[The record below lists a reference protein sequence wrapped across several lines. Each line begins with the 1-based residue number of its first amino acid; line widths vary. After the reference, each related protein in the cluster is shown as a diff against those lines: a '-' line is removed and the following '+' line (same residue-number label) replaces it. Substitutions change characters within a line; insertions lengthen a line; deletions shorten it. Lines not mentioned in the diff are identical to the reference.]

1 MHEIKNDGFYE
12 LAKQYDSDPEYHFVG
27 EVDYHLLEDDKPYE
41 GLQSH
46 RDALIVVFDR
56 LVENSI
62 EDLKGVRE
70 RYGDDKANQLL
81 PLVYDIDKAQPTP
94 LDPDEF
100 FYCPNI
106 IKTDYYGNVYYD
118 AEWKPND
125 ENCGTTVPYWYALM
139 EPVHGRR
146 NKPEDFKKVNG
157 GLFPNGM
164 EVLDI
169 YEWTTDWSDLFDA
182 GHEWYGACC
191 WSIYDKSMNRY
202 VVMLVSATD

>member
-1 MHEIKNDGFYE
+1 M
-12 LAKQYDSDPEYHFVG
+12 
-27 EVDYHLLEDDKPYE
+27 
-41 GLQSH
+41 
-46 RDALIVVFDR
+46 IVAFDR

-202 VVMLVSATD
+202 VVMAEEKQQARNLLHSAAVRIISIELNRQRDQYGESKSHDTPKAKRRSQLG

>member
-41 GLQSH
+41 GLQPH

-70 RYGDDKANQLL
+70 RYGNDKADQLS
-81 PLVYDIDKAQPTP
+81 PLVYDIDKAQPTL
-94 LDPDEF
+94 LDPDDF

-106 IKTDYYGNVYYD
+106 VKLIIMATSIMMLSGNQMMRTV
-118 AEWKPND
+118 ELRFLT
-125 ENCGTTVPYWYALM
+125 GTL
-139 EPVHGRR
+139 
-146 NKPEDFKKVNG
+146 
-157 GLFPNGM
+157 
-164 EVLDI
+164 
-169 YEWTTDWSDLFDA
+169 
-182 GHEWYGACC
+182 
-191 WSIYDKSMNRY
+191 
-202 VVMLVSATD
+202 

>member
-100 FYCPNI
+100 FYCPI
-106 IKTDYYGNVYYD
+106 
-118 AEWKPND
+118 
-125 ENCGTTVPYWYALM
+125 
-139 EPVHGRR
+139 
-146 NKPEDFKKVNG
+146 
-157 GLFPNGM
+157 
-164 EVLDI
+164 
-169 YEWTTDWSDLFDA
+169 S
-182 GHEWYGACC
+182 
-191 WSIYDKSMNRY
+191 
-202 VVMLVSATD
+202 

>member
-1 MHEIKNDGFYE
+1 MHLK
-12 LAKQYDSDPEYHFVG
+12 S
-27 EVDYHLLEDDKPYE
+27 DKPYE

-46 RDALIVVFDR
+46 REALIVVFEH

-62 EDLKGVRE
+62 EDQKGIRE
-70 RYGDDKANQLL
+70 RCGDDIADQLS

-94 LDPDEF
+94 VNPNDF

-106 IKTDYYGNVYYD
+106 VKIDYYGNVYYD
-118 AEWKPND
+118 AEWSPND
-125 ENCGTTVPYWYALM
+125 ENFGTMVPYWYALM

-146 NKPEDFKKVNG
+146 NKPEDFYKVNEA
-157 GLFPNGM
+157 LFPKGTDK
-164 EVLDI
+164 LDI